1 MHAILLPASRITRLL
16 NSYRH
21 PDQAAIAARLPF
33 AGRRVPIR
41 GFWRHQDIEPR
52 RMFEHAASQAA
63 AALSTGALTATH
75 ASITAIARA
84 PRGRIAQAAGA
95 VSIGAAA
102 MYYLD
107 PHSGRRRRALVRDRL
122 AHIRRVITR
131 DVPKVAE
138 RRGRFLHGVAKGV
151 RHAAAEILP
160 HRRAH
165 ADDET
170 LVARVRS
177 EVLRG
182 AGVKAGEIHVDAYEG
197 CVTLRGQLEQAGDIQ
212 HIVDATKRVEAV
224 TEVRSYLHLPGELAP
239 NKAAALGN
247 GHAPAHMVR

>member
-41 GFWRHQDIEPR
+41 AFWRRQDIEPR
-52 RMFEHAASQAA
+52 RMFEHATSQAA
-63 AALSTGALTATH
+63 LALSAGGRTATH
-75 ASITAIARA
+75 AAN
-84 PRGRIAQAAGA
+84 GRIALVAGA

-107 PHSGRRRRALVRDRL
+107 PHSGRHRRALVRDRL

-131 DVPKVAE
+131 DVPKAAE

-151 RHAAAEILP
+151 QHAAAEILP
-160 HRRAH
+160 HRHAH

-212 HIVDATKRVEAV
+212 HIVDATKRVEGV
-224 TEVRSYLHLPGELAP
+224 TEVRNYLHLPGELAP

>member
-41 GFWRHQDIEPR
+41 TFWRRQDVEPR
-52 RMFEHAASQAA
+52 RMFERATSQAA
-63 AALSTGALTATH
+63 LALSVGGRTATH
-75 ASITAIARA
+75 AASSRFALAV
-84 PRGRIAQAAGA
+84 GAA
-95 VSIGAAA
+95 SIGAAA
-102 MYYLD
+102 MYCLD
-107 PHSGRRRRALVRDRL
+107 PHSGRQRRALVRDRL
-122 AHIRRVITR
+122 AHVRRVITR
-131 DVPKVAE
+131 DVPKVAL

-151 RHAAAEILP
+151 RHAAVETLP
-160 HRRAH
+160 HRHAH
-165 ADDET
+165 ADGET
-170 LVARVRS
+170 LMARVRS

-212 HIVDATKRVEAV
+212 HIVDAPKRVEGV
-224 TEVRSYLHLPGELAP
+224 TEVRNYLHLPGELAP
-239 NKAAALGN
+239 NKAGALGN
-247 GHAPAHMVR
+247 GHAPAHTVR